1 MILQVNGGAMLELFW
16 RQPGVRSW
24 TYRTARDFLSRYVTH
39 RDGLRGLRE
48 SLAQHAGSQRMLYA
62 SNTDVLHRGAS
73 LIASG
78 DMVVAQ
84 SRYTK
89 RRPGTGQELGPRWNS
104 VLLLRREKL
113 HPAPDLEAA
122 LAWLDRINTLS
133 KKIDEAKQDK
143 SANTN
148 QILRDEKEL
157 ADHRRELEQV
167 RQLAASGPG
176 VPDFSYLKQSDFI
189 EQLERVL
196 RSGLLIPIYH
206 RPAGV
211 IDSIPGTAPAAP
223 TPQRSTSDREQA
235 PEPSTFSSDY
245 EPWAQGSALTDAAA
259 DGVPFCEMCARAAE
273 DAARKQ

>member
-24 TYRTARDFLSRYVTH
+24 TYRTARDFLGRYVTH

-48 SLAQHAGSQRMLYA
+48 SLAQRSGSQRMLSA
-62 SNTDVLHRGAS
+62 SNQDVLHRGAS

-78 DMVVAQ
+78 DLVVAQ
-84 SRYTK
+84 SRFTK
-89 RRPGTGQELGPRWNS
+89 RRPGTGQELGSRWNS

-122 LAWLDRINTLS
+122 LAWLDRIKTLS
-133 KKIDEAKQDK
+133 KKIDQAKQDK

-148 QILRDEKEL
+148 QVSLDEREL
-157 ADHRRELEQV
+157 ADYRRELEQA

-196 RSGLLIPIYH
+196 QSGLLIPIYH

-245 EPWAQGSALTDAAA
+245 EPWAQGNALTDAAE

>member
-48 SLAQHAGSQRMLYA
+48 SLAQRAGSQRMLYA

-122 LAWLDRINTLS
+122 LAWLDRIKTLS
-133 KKIDEAKQDK
+133 KKIDEAKQDSPPIRIK
-143 SANTN
+143 SCAMRRNSRIIAANWS
-148 QILRDEKEL
+148 RFGSW
-157 ADHRRELEQV
+157 R
-167 RQLAASGPG
+167 
-176 VPDFSYLKQSDFI
+176 
-189 EQLERVL
+189 
-196 RSGLLIPIYH
+196 
-206 RPAGV
+206 
-211 IDSIPGTAPAAP
+211 PAAP
-223 TPQRSTSDREQA
+223 VSLTSA
-235 PEPSTFSSDY
+235 I
-245 EPWAQGSALTDAAA
+245 
-259 DGVPFCEMCARAAE
+259 
-273 DAARKQ
+273 